1 MTKRWKNVLICVVI
15 IVGIM
20 FVFPP
25 FHVVYAPGVIID
37 KGHAF
42 FMNPPKFQN
51 TIVSTVDTHTL
62 LVQVGVVLLLGLLAC
77 YLIREKQG

>member
-1 MTKRWKNVLICVVI
+1 MTKQLKYVLIAVMT

-20 FVFPP
+20 IIFPP

-51 TIVSTVDTHTL
+51 TIVSTVDIQTL
-62 LVQVGVVLLLGLLAC
+62 MVQVGVVILLGLLAC
-77 YLIREKQG
+77 YFLRERQG